1 VLGQTMGR
9 YRILAPLGEGGMG
22 VVYLAEDLTLQRR
35 VALKFLPSDAIMDP
49 EACARLVHE
58 ARAAAALLHPNICPV
73 YEIAEADGRTFIAM
87 AHLEGRT
94 LRQRLEL
101 GPVPVDQ
108 ALSVARQI
116 GEALVAAHARG
127 VVHRDVK
134 PGNVMLL
141 PDGRAVLLDF
151 GLARV
156 SGATRLTRSGTTL
169 GTTAYLA
176 PEQVAG
182 AAADERSD
190 VWALGVVL
198 YELVAGRPPFAGES
212 AAAQMYAI
220 VNAEPEHLD
229 RLRPGVPAGLGGIVT
244 RALAKDPAKRYPSAA
259 EMVADLAAI
268 ERDRVA
274 VPAGKVHRTLRSRAW
289 LPAALPL
296 GVVALIVVL
305 TALDAGGLRTRLL
318 GGGSRISSIAVLPL
332 VNLSNDPE
340 QEYFAD
346 GMTEELIDELAKIG
360 SLRVISRTS
369 TAAYKGAKK
378 PLPQIARELNV
389 DAIVEGAVARSGSQL
404 RITAELIQAR
414 PERHLW
420 GNHYVRQLDDVLAL
434 QSELARAIAEQ
445 VRAQVTPEERARLSR
460 ARAVNPAAHEAYLRG
475 QYVMPTYDQAKC
487 RAALKEYERS
497 VALDPTYAPGWA
509 GIAAAYYMLSN
520 LWMPPEEAMP
530 KAREAA
536 RRAIELDDQIP
547 DGHAALGIVL
557 AQYDRDWA
565 AAETE
570 LKKAIGLNPS
580 YQTAHMYYGFLLSE
594 RRRFGEAV
602 REFELA
608 AKLDPLSRIPPEW
621 AAWTLYLAGD
631 YDRAIARYRTLE
643 ASDSTDVVPHY
654 SMAICYLAKR
664 MPQQALREVLYA
676 GTDSTNNNVLAARCG
691 AHALLGQRREALT
704 QLELLLHPPPGKH
717 SQNYP
722 IALACACLG
731 DRDRAFR
738 WLEKCFTERDEDV
751 NWLAA
756 DPLMRQLLG
765 DDPRYAA
772 MLRRLG
778 PR

>member
-1 VLGQTMGR
+1 
-9 YRILAPLGEGGMG
+9 
-22 VVYLAEDLTLQRR
+22 
-35 VALKFLPSDAIMDP
+35 
-49 EACARLVHE
+49 
-58 ARAAAALLHPNICPV
+58 
-73 YEIAEADGRTFIAM
+73 
-87 AHLEGRT
+87 
-94 LRQRLEL
+94 
-101 GPVPVDQ
+101 
-108 ALSVARQI
+108 
-116 GEALVAAHARG
+116 
-127 VVHRDVK
+127 
-134 PGNVMLL
+134 
-141 PDGRAVLLDF
+141 
-151 GLARV
+151 
-156 SGATRLTRSGTTL
+156 
-169 GTTAYLA
+169 
-176 PEQVAG
+176 
-182 AAADERSD
+182 
-190 VWALGVVL
+190 
-198 YELVAGRPPFAGES
+198 
-212 AAAQMYAI
+212 
-220 VNAEPEHLD
+220 
-229 RLRPGVPAGLGGIVT
+229 
-244 RALAKDPAKRYPSAA
+244 
-259 EMVADLAAI
+259 
-268 ERDRVA
+268 
-274 VPAGKVHRTLRSRAW
+274 
-289 LPAALPL
+289 
-296 GVVALIVVL
+296 
-305 TALDAGGLRTRLL
+305 
-318 GGGSRISSIAVLPL
+318 
-332 VNLSNDPE
+332 
-340 QEYFAD
+340 
-346 GMTEELIDELAKIG
+346 
-360 SLRVISRTS
+360 
-369 TAAYKGAKK
+369 
-378 PLPQIARELNV
+378 
-389 DAIVEGAVARSGSQL
+389 
-404 RITAELIQAR
+404 
-414 PERHLW
+414 
-420 GNHYVRQLDDVLAL
+420 
-434 QSELARAIAEQ
+434 
-445 VRAQVTPEERARLSR
+445 
-460 ARAVNPAAHEAYLRG
+460 
-475 QYVMPTYDQAKC
+475 
-487 RAALKEYERS
+487 
-497 VALDPTYAPGWA
+497 
-509 GIAAAYYMLSN
+509 
-520 LWMPPEEAMP
+520 MPPEEAMP

-731 DRDRAFR
+731 DRDQAFR

-751 NWLAA
+751 DWLAA

-772 MLRRLG
+772 MLGRLG